1 MGIRSS
7 IVGPVF
13 DCRRRSRRAAA
24 LAALL
29 VATMAAAWPRI
40 TEAAAPGGLLPAVR
54 IAVSSTPHATLLHLA
69 AARGFFAAEG
79 LTVTLLPVSH
89 GKAAL
94 ERLAKGEADLA
105 AAAELPF
112 VVGVLKGDPYGA
124 LASVASESGEMA
136 VVARR
141 DRGVAQPADLADKR
155 IGVTQGTSGEYFLWA
170 FLIRHRISPR
180 AVSMVNLPPNQ
191 LAQAVGNGSVDAI
204 ATWQPVRRDAER
216 SLGSQ
221 GVSFTSPDAYTVT
234 HIVVGRQA
242 FLAANAEA
250 MRRVVRAL
258 LRAERFVREQPA
270 QALAIT
276 AERLGI
282 SPADLQVQWA
292 ALELRVDQSQSQL
305 ITWEDEA
312 RWAMT
317 QGYAERRPVP
327 NLLPHLYLDALAAE
341 APDRVSVVR

>member
-1 MGIRSS
+1 M
-7 IVGPVF
+7 F
-13 DCRRRSRRAAA
+13 DCRWRSRRAAA
-24 LAALL
+24 VAALL

-40 TEAAAPGGLLPAVR
+40 VAAAAPGGLLPAVR

-79 LTVTLLPVSH
+79 LTVTLQPVSH

-141 DRGVAQPADLADKR
+141 DRGVTQPADLADKR
-155 IGVTQGTSGEYFLWA
+155 VGVTQGTSGEYFLWA
-170 FLIRHRISPR
+170 FLIRHRIPPR
-180 AVSMVNLPPNQ
+180 AVSMVNLPPGQ
-191 LAQAVGNGSVDAI
+191 LAQAVGNGTVDAI

-216 SLGSQ
+216 GLGSQ
-221 GVSFTSPDAYTVT
+221 GISFTSPDAYTVT

-270 QALAIT
+270 QALTVT

-282 SPADLQVQWA
+282 SPADLQVQWS